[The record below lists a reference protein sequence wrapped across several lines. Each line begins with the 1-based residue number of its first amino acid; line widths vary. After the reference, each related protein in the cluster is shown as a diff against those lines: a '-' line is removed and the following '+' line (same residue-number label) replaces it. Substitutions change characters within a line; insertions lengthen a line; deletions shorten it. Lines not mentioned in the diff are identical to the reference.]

1 MGKIRHI
8 AITAEDPF
16 VTAELFKKALGLQE
30 ISRGDSDLAR
40 EVYLTDGYLNI
51 AIVCWK
57 RTQET
62 PNPYPDGYG
71 RDPSAAAARGSFQ
84 AHRQYALLREEIAA
98 CRRQV
103 RPLGTRMGDPAGN
116 PLALEASGVRKDYTK
131 DGRTLAVL
139 DVERFSVR
147 DGEFVTVIG
156 PSGCGKTT
164 LLRIIAGLIPYDQG
178 EVTIDGRPVTGP
190 GPERAV
196 VFQNFALMPWAD
208 VLTNVTFGLDIRGT
222 PKDECQAK
230 ARELIKLVGL
240 EGFEKRLPKELS
252 GGMQQRVGLARAL
265 AVNPQILLMDEP
277 FGALDEQTRRLLQEQ
292 LLRLW
297 EQERKTVVF
306 ITHSMDE
313 AVMLGDRVTLMTP
326 RPGRVKEII
335 DVPLKRPRLRE
346 LEKSSLFLEVKEYL
360 WENLRAMQVE

>member
-1 MGKIRHI
+1 MIR
-8 AITAEDPF
+8 
-16 VTAELFKKALGLQE
+16 VRGLSKAFATF
-30 ISRGDSDLAR
+30 D
-40 EVYLTDGYLNI
+40 N
-51 AIVCWK
+51 
-57 RTQET
+57 
-62 PNPYPDGYG
+62 
-71 RDPSAAAARGSFQ
+71 GSGG
-84 AHRQYALLREEIAA
+84 
-98 CRRQV
+98 V
-103 RPLGTRMGDPAGN
+103 
-116 PLALEASGVRKDYTK
+116 LALSNIDFE
-131 DGRTLAVL
+131 
-139 DVERFSVR
+139 VR
-147 DGEFVTVIG
+147 DNEFITVIG

-164 LLRIIAGLIPYDQG
+164 LLRIIAGLIPYDEG

-222 PKDECQAK
+222 PKEKCQAK
-230 ARELIKLVGL
+230 GRELIKLVGL
-240 EGFEKRLPKELS
+240 EGFETRLPKELS

-297 EQERKTVVF
+297 EKERKTVLF

-313 AVMLGDRVTLMTP
+313 AVMLGDRVALMTP

-335 DVPLKRPRLRE
+335 DIPLTRPRLRE
-346 LEKSSLFLEVKEYL
+346 LEKSSVFLEVKEYL
-360 WENLRAMQVE
+360 WENLRAMQVG